1 MFNYQNVW
9 PISYQYFSW
18 LIALVNNMAKIVW
31 RDVQALRHDNFG
43 HFVTQRCM
51 TSKRRRLFLLN
62 SCFVFCFLFFSFFLW
77 GKRKDTC
84 FFLSPLSYI
93 GNNLLWI
100 LIVRNPIIVKLVTD
114 RQRMFIFFVEN
125 CQPYRFLPFK

>member
-31 RDVQALRHDNFG
+31 RDLQALRHDNFG

-51 TSKRRRLFLLN
+51 PSKRRRLFLLN
-62 SCFVFCFLFFSFFLW
+62 GCFFFFFFLSFFLW
-77 GKRKDTC
+77 DKRKVTC
-84 FFLSPLSYI
+84 FFFSPLSYI

-100 LIVRNPIIVKLVTD
+100 LLVRNPIIVKLVT
-114 RQRMFIFFVEN
+114 QRMFIFFVEN